1 MDEEACERFF
11 SLDKA
16 GRRKESKLAFR
27 QFADSFQSTEN
38 RDKWAQEFLEK
49 QEFFNRFGDFGV
61 RVRQELF
68 DEVLWPFLR
77 KGVEQR
83 EPPCLYWLAG
93 LQQNLLTP
101 PYRNYPADLSPIYLL
116 REALEG
122 EPTSLPIRKALL
134 AKLIDLL
141 HYADHEWPSG
151 ILNGMD
157 GANVDALSEYEGLI
171 KVARSLDFRGRN
183 HEALNE
189 LAIHMQLY
197 CQRLRAATEPP

>member
-27 QFADSFQSTEN
+27 QFADSFSSAEQ
-38 RDKWAQEFLEK
+38 RDRWAREFLEK
-49 QEFFNRFGDFGV
+49 QEFFNRFDQFGI

-68 DEVLWPFLR
+68 DEILWPFLR
-77 KGVEQR
+77 PGVEQH

-93 LQQNLLTP
+93 LQQNLLVP
-101 PYRNYPADLSPIYLL
+101 SYRDYPADLSPICLL
-116 REALEG
+116 REALEV
-122 EPTSLPIRKALL
+122 EPTSLPIRRALL
-134 AKLIDLL
+134 AKLIDLF

-157 GANVDALSEYEGLI
+157 GANIDVLSEYERLI
-171 KVARSLDFRGRN
+171 ELARSLDLGGSY
-183 HEALNE
+183 ADTLNDF
-189 LAIHMQLY
+189 AIHVQLY
-197 CQRLRAATEPP
+197 RQRSRAATKPR